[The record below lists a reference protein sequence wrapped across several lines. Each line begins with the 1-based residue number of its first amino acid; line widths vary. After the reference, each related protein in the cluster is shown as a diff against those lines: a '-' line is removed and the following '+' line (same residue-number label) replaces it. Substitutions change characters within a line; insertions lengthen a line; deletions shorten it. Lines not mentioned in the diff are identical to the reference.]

1 MSGTFKTKSGL
12 TLNIRSV
19 PSAKIGLI
27 QSKVRNELKARG
39 LAVDPPEVTLK
50 SADGREWTMPLQY
63 DAATGK
69 GNLVDSSDEA
79 ETARRLALWRAHED
93 ALAQVQTETWE
104 QAMKVYLSLG
114 LVFTMPTEDSD
125 EWSDWVEE
133 LEYLGQEVPGTRL
146 EAKALYITTR
156 VLEDDEIAKV
166 LPQVM
171 AASQGD
177 MVTEAE
183 KEAYFRGFYG
193 SMARAAQSRFAA
205 AGTALGQVADV
216 PESDR
221 VTDGEGVGDQEPEP
235 VGQAE

>member
-1 MSGTFKTKSGL
+1 MSSTFKTKSGI
-12 TLNIRSV
+12 TLHIRSV

-63 DAATGK
+63 DASTGK
-69 GNLVDSSDEA
+69 GNLVDSDEA

-93 ALAQVQTETWE
+93 ALVQVQTETWE

-133 LEYLGQEVPGTRL
+133 LEYLGQAVPSTRL

-183 KEAYFRGFYG
+183 KESYFRGFYG

-205 AGTALGQVADV
+205 AGNALGQVADV

-221 VTDGEGVGDQEPEP
+221 VTNSEGVGGQEPEP
-235 VGQAE
+235 VGQPE

>member
-1 MSGTFKTKSGL
+1 MSGTFKTKSGI

-63 DAATGK
+63 DASTGK
-69 GNLVDSSDEA
+69 GNLVDSDEA

-114 LVFTMPTEDSD
+114 LTFTMPTEDSD

-146 EAKALYITTR
+146 EVKALYITTR

-183 KEAYFRGFYG
+183 KESYFRGFYG

-205 AGTALGQVADV
+205 AGNALGQVADV
-216 PESDR
+216 PESSR
-221 VTDGEGVGDQEPEP
+221 VTDSEGVGDQEPEP
-235 VGQAE
+235 VGQPE